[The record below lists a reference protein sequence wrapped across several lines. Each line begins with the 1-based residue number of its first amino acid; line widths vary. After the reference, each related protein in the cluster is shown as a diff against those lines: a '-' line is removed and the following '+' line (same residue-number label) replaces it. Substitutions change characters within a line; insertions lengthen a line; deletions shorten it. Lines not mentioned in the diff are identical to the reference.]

1 MFQIIALMAVN
12 IADTILALALKEKL
26 TQEQISAETKALAEM
41 GHKRI
46 AIEAGED
53 DKNCPIDY
61 ILECMKTVYNTK
73 SGNGEIRRINVNIA
87 ATSVENYKNSKMLV
101 LAHIYFS
108 RKHII
113 SLPMRNIT
121 HQVRKVIMITT
132 NCT

>member
-1 MFQIIALMAVN
+1 
-12 IADTILALALKEKL
+12 
-26 TQEQISAETKALAEM
+26 M

-101 LAHIYFS
+101 LAHIYFPGN
-108 RKHII
+108 I
-113 SLPMRNIT
+113 S
-121 HQVRKVIMITT
+121 
-132 NCT
+132 